1 MVKVGL
7 GASTTSAAGRVLG
20 ATIGGINTI
29 VEVATGLT
37 RPLLFFDHD
46 GNKKKGGTMASS
58 NQRGGI
64 VEFIAALQGKI
75 NENRGAIEAGLQRF
89 AEWMENAAIRFQEA
103 VKERSELYPKLRAV
117 LPSLAKRGWF
127 ISGNFGMSEIMRLAQ
142 RCDGMAQSEL
152 DNYVADMYRSSFD
165 EHGISLIEN
174 YPHRGF
180 AIKPA
185 IDAHRR
191 GEYALSVPMFFAQA
205 EGISFEALNKYIFT
219 NSKAQGGV
227 DENIRAAALERIN
240 GSKANQ
246 HESDP
251 FMLCT
256 FMEIMWTPFA
266 EPLPV
271 GYSSKDRTK
280 HKYDG
285 LNRNTVMHGL
295 DLEYATEENSLKAFS
310 MLSHVG
316 ALLHNLAAE
325 ESVFSW
331 YEKT

>member
-1 MVKVGL
+1 MVTGE
-7 GASTTSAAGRVLG
+7 T
-20 ATIGGINTI
+20 
-29 VEVATGLT
+29 VE
-37 RPLLFFDHD
+37 
-46 GNKKKGGTMASS
+46 NS
-58 NQRGGI
+58 NQWGGI
-64 VEFIAALQGKI
+64 VEFISGLQAKF
-75 NENRGAIEAGLQRF
+75 NENRGAIDAGLQKF
-89 AEWMENAAIRFQEA
+89 AQWMEDAAIRFQEDA
-103 VKERSELYPKLRAV
+103 KARSELYPKLRAV
-117 LPSLAKRGWF
+117 LTPLAKRGWF
-127 ISGNFGMSEIMRLAQ
+127 ISGNFGMSEIMELAQ
-142 RCDGMAQSEL
+142 RCDGMTESEL
-152 DNYVADMYRSSFD
+152 DNCVADMYRSSFD
-165 EHGISLIEN
+165 EHGVSLIEG
-174 YPHRGF
+174 YPHRAF

-219 NSKAQGGV
+219 STKAPGGV
-227 DENIRAAALERIN
+227 DENIRAAALERIK

-271 GYSSKDRTK
+271 GYGPKDRTK

-295 DLEYATEENSLKAFS
+295 DLDYATEENSLKAFS

-331 YEKT
+331 YEKP